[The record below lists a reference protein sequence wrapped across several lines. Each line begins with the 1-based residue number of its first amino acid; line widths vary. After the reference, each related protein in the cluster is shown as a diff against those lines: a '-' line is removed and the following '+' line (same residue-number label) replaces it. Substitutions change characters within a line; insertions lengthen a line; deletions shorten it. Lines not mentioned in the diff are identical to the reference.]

1 MKTKF
6 KKLKFRISNKL
17 IFLLSFILYII
28 IPNVVSFADDV
39 DVFNPGINDQV
50 KEATPEMTKL
60 LIKFSE
66 YLDFNGV
73 IQDVLQYFK
82 YVILK
87 GLYFLAEAGYK
98 SYKAIFELNTYFDS
112 EKVNFIY
119 KIVLPI
125 TLGILFLSL
134 IYIGYRMLLQ
144 KKDDRVGFVS
154 NLILAGC
161 LILIL
166 PTSLIM
172 MNTLSK
178 LSFNMINTFNTNGK
192 SKQEL
197 YEFNKKIKTEDGKE
211 FALEVTPIDNIYK
224 SLFIDMQRVN
234 DEKFKKEVNLKNPN
248 DLTVAELNR
257 INPTRIIKDNNEILD
272 FRLNGNKAEK
282 VNYTLIGNPGYY
294 SWHFLFWQGVGYL
307 LIIAYVYILVGIK
320 QAGVIFNLAVL
331 KIISPL
337 ILASDLHSGE
347 RVKAVI
353 KEVLNSY
360 IMIIGMHFL
369 VTLYSFYM
377 IWISNLEISFYI
389 KLMLLVGGAVAVVG
403 AGIYERILGVSGVG
417 SRFSPLQ
424 TMYQMKMLTSGI
436 FRNVKNNSVLKGT
449 KSASSKVFKN
459 TFSKDSP
466 YFNKNSSSKPTN
478 NSNNNGEKTSEKN
491 IGVKDNLRRSTS
503 SSSKTKN
510 STHRQSFN
518 STQTKE
524 SRSSMFTK
532 RNSTQTK
539 DNLRKK

>member
-1 MKTKF
+1 MKKIACITVW
-6 KKLKFRISNKL
+6 
-17 IFLLSFILYII
+17 LSAAFVL
-28 IPNVVSFADDV
+28 FAQTETGMAQDSV
-39 DVFNPGINDQV
+39 YQ
-50 KEATPEMTKL
+50 KL
-60 LIKFSE
+60 LQYRIEHDSN
-66 YLDFNGV
+66 YR
-73 IQDVLQYFK
+73 QLQMQ
-82 YVILK
+82 
-87 GLYFLAEAGYK
+87 AEIA
-98 SYKAIFELNTYFDS
+98 A
-112 EKVNFIY
+112 
-119 KIVLPI
+119 
-125 TLGILFLSL
+125 
-134 IYIGYRMLLQ
+134 
-144 KKDDRVGFVS
+144 
-154 NLILAGC
+154 
-161 LILIL
+161 
-166 PTSLIM
+166 
-172 MNTLSK
+172 
-178 LSFNMINTFNTNGK
+178 
-192 SKQEL
+192 
-197 YEFNKKIKTEDGKE
+197 
-211 FALEVTPIDNIYK
+211 
-224 SLFIDMQRVN
+224 
-234 DEKFKKEVNLKNPN
+234 
-248 DLTVAELNR
+248 
-257 INPTRIIKDNNEILD
+257 
-272 FRLNGNKAEK
+272 NKAEK
-282 VNYTLIGNPGYY
+282 ANYTLIGNPGYY
-294 SWHFLFWQGVGYL
+294 SWHFLFCQGVGYL

-503 SSSKTKN
+503 SSSKTQN
-510 STHRQSFN
+510 STHKKSFN
-518 STQTKE
+518 ST
-524 SRSSMFTK
+524 
-532 RNSTQTK
+532 
-539 DNLRKK
+539 